1 MPQKDMSSPKTF
13 SEDGPLELQ
22 PNIKKYSKGEK
33 NHHSEH
39 REKKYY
45 NKFISEFWYYFLLR
59 WQSQML
65 IHSLKHLNYTAFFH
79 RITHCSLREV
89 DVTSHTSLTKKMDT
103 E

>member
-45 NKFISEFWYYFLLR
+45 KKFISEFWYYFLLR

-65 IHSLKHLNYTAFFH
+65 IQFFEASKLRCLLSQDH
-79 RITHCSLREV
+79 TLLITGS
-89 DVTSHTSLTKKMDT
+89 
-103 E
+103 